1 MESLKWIFRYVKKYR
16 VRYGIALGLVLMV
29 SAINMINPMISGR
42 IVDEVMQGGKK
53 QLLLPLLGM
62 MLLVVIVKSVI
73 VYTYQMIFEYVS
85 QDIIFEIRE
94 QCYAKLM
101 TLDFDYYNHSRTGD
115 LMARLTGDTDAIRHF
130 IAWVLYTIFSHL
142 SVFLIA
148 SIYMYSLSPIL
159 TICMVSITPVIAI
172 LTIRMTKEVGPTFHA
187 VREAFSRVNSIVE
200 ENISGNRVVKAF
212 TRESFEIEKFDVE
225 NSNYKT
231 QNLKS
236 SQIWQKYLPLLDSSS
251 GTLSVILVLV
261 GGILV
266 IKGQMTLGDLVVFNG
281 LIWAL
286 NNPMRN
292 AGWLVNDVQ
301 RFVAAADKIKE
312 LLDATPRINIAVPGR
327 VPDEIKGEITFE
339 NVSFNYNKEDV
350 LKNISFTI
358 KPGQTVGVIGP
369 TGSGKTTLLNLLY
382 RFYDVGSGSIKIDGI
397 NIKELDLKSYRNQL
411 GIAMQDVFL
420 FSDTIEDNI
429 AYGDTSVHLT
439 DVQRVAHVADAH
451 DFVERLPQQYETI
464 VGERGVGLSGGQK
477 QRLSLARALLKN
489 PSILILDDTTSAV
502 DMETEFKIQQGV
514 SQYLKKRTNFI
525 IAHRISS
532 VKSADIILVLVNGK
546 IIEKGSHQ
554 ELMNQKG
561 YYYDV
566 YQTQFGDLEQ
576 LSERLKKGEGA

>member
-1 MESLKWIFRYVKKYR
+1 MKSLRWIFGYVKKYR
-16 VRYGIALGLVLMV
+16 LKYGLALGLVLMV

-130 IAWVLYTIFSHL
+130 VAWVLYTIFSHL

-159 TICMVSITPVIAI
+159 TICMVSITPVIAV

-187 VREAFSRVNSIVE
+187 VREAFSRINSIVE

-251 GTLSVILVLV
+251 GTLSVILILV

-312 LLDATPRINIAVPGR
+312 LLDANPRINIAVPGM
-327 VPDEIKGEITFE
+327 VLNEIKGEITFE

-429 AYGDTSVHLT
+429 AYGDPRVHFT
-439 DVQRVAHVADAH
+439 DVQRVAHIADAH
-451 DFVERLPQQYETI
+451 NFVDRLPQQYETI

-477 QRLSLARALLKN
+477 QRLSLARALLKY

-576 LSERLKKGEGA
+576 LNKRLKKGDGA

>member
-1 MESLKWIFRYVKKYR
+1 MESLKWIFSYIKKYR
-16 VRYGIALGLVLMV
+16 GKYGIALVLVLMV
-29 SAINMINPMISGR
+29 SIINMINPMISGR
-42 IVDEVMQGGKK
+42 IVDEVMQGEKK
-53 QLLLPLLGM
+53 ELLLPLLGM
-62 MLLVVIVKSVI
+62 MILVVLIKSVI
-73 VYTYQMIFEYVS
+73 VYAYQMIFEYVS

-101 TLDFDYYNHSRTGD
+101 TLDFDYYHHSRTGD

-130 IAWVLYTIFSHL
+130 IAWVLYTIFSHF
-142 SVFLIA
+142 SVFSIA
-148 SIYMYSLSPIL
+148 VIYMYSLSPIL

-187 VREAFSRVNSIVE
+187 VREAFSRINSIVE

-212 TRESFEIEKFDVE
+212 TRESFEIEKFDIE
-225 NSNYKT
+225 NLNYKT

-312 LLDATPRINIAVPGR
+312 LLDANPRINIAVPGMI
-327 VPDEIKGEITFE
+327 PNEIKGEITFE
-339 NVSFNYNKEDV
+339 NVSFNYNHENV

-369 TGSGKTTLLNLLY
+369 TGSGKTTLLNLIY
-382 RFYDVGSGSIKIDGI
+382 RFYDVGSGSIKIDGV
-397 NIKELDLKSYRNQL
+397 NIKDLDLKSYRKQL

-429 AYGDTSVHLT
+429 AYGDTSAHLT
-439 DVQRVAHVADAH
+439 DVQQVANIADAH
-451 DFVERLPQQYETI
+451 DFVEKLPQQYGTI

-514 SQYLKKRTNFI
+514 SQYLEKRTNFI

-554 ELMNQKG
+554 ELINQKG

-576 LSERLKKGEGA
+576 LNERLKKGEEA

>member
-1 MESLKWIFRYVKKYR
+1 
-16 VRYGIALGLVLMV
+16 
-29 SAINMINPMISGR
+29 MISGR
-42 IVDEVMQGGKK
+42 IVDEVMQGEKK
-53 QLLLPLLGM
+53 ELLLPLLGM
-62 MLLVVIVKSVI
+62 MILVVLIKSVI
-73 VYTYQMIFEYVS
+73 VYAYQMIFEYVS

-101 TLDFDYYNHSRTGD
+101 TLDFDYYHHSRTGD

-130 IAWVLYTIFSHL
+130 IAWVLYTIFSHF
-142 SVFLIA
+142 SVFSIA
-148 SIYMYSLSPIL
+148 VIYMYSLSPIL

-187 VREAFSRVNSIVE
+187 VREAFSRINSIVE

-212 TRESFEIEKFDVE
+212 TRESFEIEKFDIE
-225 NSNYKT
+225 NLNYKT

-312 LLDATPRINIAVPGR
+312 LLDANPRINIAVPGMI
-327 VPDEIKGEITFE
+327 PNEIKGEITFE
-339 NVSFNYNKEDV
+339 NVSFNYNHENV

-369 TGSGKTTLLNLLY
+369 TGSGKTTLLNLIY
-382 RFYDVGSGSIKIDGI
+382 RFYDVGSGSIKIDGV
-397 NIKELDLKSYRNQL
+397 NIKDLDLKSYRKQL

-429 AYGDTSVHLT
+429 AYGDTSAHLT
-439 DVQRVAHVADAH
+439 DVQQVANIADAH
-451 DFVERLPQQYETI
+451 DFVEKLPQQYGTI

-514 SQYLKKRTNFI
+514 SQYLEKRTNFI

-554 ELMNQKG
+554 ELINQKG

-576 LSERLKKGEGA
+576 LNERLKKGEEA